1 MEPKTQRGFGAQDAE
16 GKPEPRASI
25 VEIQLGHMCNNRCVF
40 CVSGQETALGRA
52 RPLPLEPIL
61 EQIRAARARG
71 HAKITLLGGEPTL
84 QPAFLDVVR
93 ESVALGYEEIVIF
106 TNGVKTARAAFVD
119 EILETGGNFTFRFSI
134 QGATEEAHERT
145 TRKDGS
151 FARIVQSMRHVKA
164 RGQRLTVN
172 MCVVQSNHESVD
184 VFPALLLPLGAS
196 QLHLDMVRPLDAGV
210 RSAEE
215 FASMIPR
222 YRSLVGP
229 FERMVRGFPEGFDVN
244 IGNLPY
250 CVAPA
255 LAPFIHHDGEKTM
268 TIAVDGDKTLSKP
281 WDKYLV
287 KRRDKSKPATCASC
301 VFDARCN
308 GVFEMY
314 REMYGDEEFVP
325 VTPERLAE
333 VDPDRKL
340 FSLHARALVSRAFAG
355 FVPPEPFSRVVL
367 RELGER
373 AVEVRLEGDGTESL
387 SVTLRARAE
396 EGEGGAMAI
405 AAASWFFV
413 GVAAV
418 PADRAAARA
427 GILAIGERLS
437 QKVAFVFPIGEDA
450 VSPLARSIAS
460 RLRLLR
466 QHAPFGAL
474 AWKETRVENEGRR
487 VELAFEATSGE
498 RVSVW
503 LGETNGKPVGG
514 YRVGEGEPSAEVI
527 EGLGAVLGA
536 LAPGKNGPRAT
547 HVSRG

>member
-1 MEPKTQRGFGAQDAE
+1 MEPKTQ
-16 GKPEPRASI
+16 

-52 RPLPLEPIL
+52 RPLPLAPIL
-61 EQIRAARARG
+61 EQIRAARAAG
-71 HAKITLLGGEPTL
+71 HSKITLLGGEPTL

-93 ESVALGYEEIVIF
+93 ESVALGFEEIVIF

-119 EILETGGNFTFRFSI
+119 EILAAGGLGAELGSSERSPQQRPRGNFTFRFSI

-151 FARIVQSMRHVKA
+151 FARIVQSMHHVRA

-184 VFPALLLPLGAS
+184 AFPDLLLPLGVS

-210 RSAEE
+210 RTEAE
-215 FASMIPR
+215 FAAMIPR

-229 FERMVRGFPEGFDVN
+229 LERMVSGFPEGFDVN

-250 CVAPA
+250 CVAPE

-287 KRRDKSKPATCASC
+287 KRRDKSKPAGCATC

-308 GVFEMY
+308 GIFETY

-325 VTPERLAE
+325 VTPERLATA
-333 VDPDRKL
+333 DPGRKL
-340 FSLHARALVSRAFAG
+340 FSVHARALVARAFAG
-355 FVPPEPFSRVVL
+355 FVPPKPFSRVTL
-367 RELGER
+367 TELGER
-373 AVEVRLEGDGTESL
+373 AVEVRLEGDESL
-387 SVTLRARAE
+387 VVTLRPRS
-396 EGEGGAMAI
+396 EGEGIAATDWFSVGI
-405 AAASWFFV
+405 AAA
-413 GVAAV
+413 
-418 PADRAAARA
+418 PADRAATRA
-427 GILAIGERLS
+427 GLLAIGERLS
-437 QKVAFVFPIGEDA
+437 GHVTFVHPIGEDA
-450 VSPLARSIAS
+450 ALP
-460 RLRLLR
+460 LLR
-466 QHAPFGAL
+466 SVAARTQLLRRRAPFGAL
-474 AWKETRVENEGRR
+474 AWKDVRVLSEGRR
-487 VELAFEATSGE
+487 AELGFEAPSGE
-498 RVSVW
+498 RAWVW

-514 YRVGEGEPSAEVI
+514 YRVGEGQPSAEVI
-527 EGLGAVLGA
+527 EGLRAVLGA
-536 LAPGKNGPRAT
+536 LSSGGSGPRAT
-547 HVSRG
+547 PPT